1 MLIKRILSLIQ
12 GYLKI
17 VVEGF
22 FVERFINNCTSKN
35 ILLWNSKLEKSTL
48 LTANISIQ
56 DFKRIKKIAKATKCK
71 VKILDKKGLPF
82 IFERYKKRKIFACLL
97 AVILIALIAMSN
109 FIWNI
114 EIKCEEEIDKESIVS
129 ILKENGLE
137 IGKLKK
143 QIDTVK
149 IVQIIRFE
157 REDIAWAGLHF
168 EGTNA
173 ILEIVK
179 AKEKPEIIME
189 DEYCNIVSDKEGI
202 ITKINAQNGTAA
214 VKVGDLIKKGT
225 ILVNGYLEGK
235 YTGIRYV
242 HANAEIEAKVWYSKK
257 ERIEKVQE
265 ENVKTGNVE
274 NKYSI
279 KINNFEINFYKTL
292 SKFENYD
299 TIEEYKKLKLF
310 SDFYLPIEWKKKTNY
325 ETEKQICSYSAD
337 ELKERH
343 LPKIE
348 EELEAQIKNKDQI
361 VNKQINFEDK
371 GTYVEIEVI
380 YEVIENIGTKEKI
393 VFWKGG
399 NYGRKKS

>member
-1 MLIKRILSLIQ
+1 MFIKRILSLIQ

-22 FVERFINNCTSKN
+22 FVERFINSCTAKN
-35 ILLWNSKLEKSTL
+35 IFLWNNKRDKSTI

-56 DFKRIKKIAKATKCK
+56 DFRKIKKIAKITKCK
-71 VKILDKKGLPF
+71 IKIVEKKGLPF
-82 IFERYKKRKIFACLL
+82 IFERYKKRKIFVFFL
-97 AVILIALIAMSN
+97 ALILVGLLAMSN

-114 EIKCEEEIDKESIVS
+114 EIKCDEEIGEDELIS
-129 ILKENGLE
+129 ILKTNGLA

-149 IVQIIRFE
+149 VVQAIRFE

-179 AKEKPEIIME
+179 ASEKPEIIPE
-189 DEYCNIVSDKEGI
+189 DEYCNIVSQKEGI
-202 ITKINAQNGTAA
+202 ITKINAQNGTPA
-214 VKVGDLIKKGT
+214 VNVGDLIKKGT

-242 HANAEIEAKVWYSKK
+242 HANADIEAKVWYSKK
-257 ERIEKVQE
+257 EKIEKVQE
-265 ENVKTGNVE
+265 EEVRTGNIE

-292 SKFENYD
+292 SKFQNCD
-299 TIEEYKKLKLF
+299 TIEEYKKIKLF

-325 ETEKQICSYSAD
+325 ETEKQIQTYSAE
-337 ELKERH
+337 ELKEIY

-348 EELEAQIKNKDQI
+348 QEIEEQIENKEQI
-361 VNKQINFEDK
+361 VNKQINFDDK
-371 GTYVEIEVI
+371 GTYVELEVI

-393 VFWKGG
+393 VF
-399 NYGRKKS
+399 